1 MSKSFLELLE
11 NLKNAESHEQKV
23 SLTNQLSSILE
34 EDEKYSERMLQSYFT
49 NALGR
54 EVGDDFQT
62 IIRGEYFVS
71 RVKAY
76 LDDDYTVKIAL
87 GLAYLQDYRDS
98 TENLD
103 LKVLETVEL
112 AMRKRNLE
120 LLVNDISVN
129 DLQRRNGEDS
139 QLTTSG

>member
-23 SLTNQLSSILE
+23 SLTNELSSILE

-49 NALGR
+49 NTLGR
-54 EVGDDFQT
+54 EVGDDFQA

-76 LDDDYTVKIAL
+76 LDDDYTVKVAL

-98 TENLD
+98 TEGLD

-112 AMRKRNLE
+112 AMRNRNLE

>member
-11 NLKNAESHEQKV
+11 NLNNAESQEQKV

-49 NALGR
+49 HTLGR
-54 EVGDDFQT
+54 EVGDDFQE

-71 RVKAY
+71 RVRAY

-98 TENLD
+98 SEGLD
-103 LKVLETVEL
+103 LKVLQTVEL
-112 AMRKRNLE
+112 ALRKRNLD

-139 QLTTSG
+139 KLKTSG

>member
-11 NLKNAESHEQKV
+11 NLKNTVSHEQKV
-23 SLTNQLSSILE
+23 ALTHQLSSILE

-49 NALGR
+49 HTLGR
-54 EVGDDFQT
+54 EVGDGFQD
-62 IIRGEYFVS
+62 IIRGEFFAS

-76 LDDDYTVKIAL
+76 LDDDFTMKVSL
-87 GLAYLQDYRDS
+87 GLAYLQDYRSFSD
-98 TENLD
+98 NLD
-103 LKVLETVEL
+103 LKVLHTLEL
-112 AMRKRNLE
+112 ALRERNLD

-139 QLTTSG
+139 NPKN